1 MNDMSVLKSIRNAVP
16 PIHPEGHKFILIF
29 LAATVLLGWLFEPLF
44 WIGLALTIW
53 CALFFR
59 DPIRVTPV
67 SNSLVVSPA
76 DGRISSVG
84 LAVPPRE
91 LGLGSEPLFRI
102 CVFMNVFDVH
112 VNRAPVT
119 GRVTRIAYKAG
130 KFINA
135 ELDKASEDNERNGLV
150 IERPDGRIVGVVQ
163 IAGLIARRIVSF
175 TREGESLTVGDR
187 FGLIRFGSR
196 VDVYLPTTATAL
208 VSEGTRAI
216 AGETV
221 LADIDGITK
230 TPFVRVA

>member
-1 MNDMSVLKSIRNAVP
+1 MSVYDSIRNAIP

-59 DPIRVTPV
+59 DPQRVTPV
-67 SNSLVVSPA
+67 VGSYVVSPA
-76 DGRISSVG
+76 DGRVSSVAQ
-84 LAVPPRE
+84 AVPPRE
-91 LGLGSEPLFRI
+91 LGLGEEPLLRI
-102 CVFMNVFDVH
+102 CVFMNVFNVH

-119 GRVTRIAYKAG
+119 GRVTRIAYRPG

-150 IERPDGRIVGVVQ
+150 IERPDGRSIGVVQ

-175 TREGESLTVGDR
+175 VREGESLTAGDR

-196 VDVYLPTTATAL
+196 VDVYLPLTATAL
-208 VSEGTRAI
+208 VSEGQIAI

-221 LADIDGITK
+221 LADIDGEIK
-230 TPFVRVA
+230 TPFVRVG

>member
-1 MNDMSVLKSIRNAVP
+1 MSILTSIKNAVP
-16 PIHPEGHKFILIF
+16 PIHPEGHKFIAIF
-29 LAATVLLGWLFEPLF
+29 AVVTVFVGWFVDPLF

-67 SNSLVVSPA
+67 QPGLVISPA

-84 LAVPPRE
+84 PAVPPPE
-91 LGLGSEPLFRI
+91 LQMGSAPLLRI

-112 VNRAPVT
+112 VNRMPVT
-119 GRVTRIAYKAG
+119 GRIRRIAYRAG

-135 ELDKASEDNERNGLV
+135 ELDKASEDNERNGVV
-150 IERPDGRIVGVVQ
+150 IEMPDGRAVGVVQ

-175 TREGESLTVGDR
+175 TREGDGLTVGDR

-196 VDVYLPTTATAL
+196 VDVYLP
-208 VSEGTRAI
+208 EGSVARVGLGSRAI

-221 LADIDGITK
+221 LADLAGEK
-230 TPFVRVA
+230 PTPAMRAT